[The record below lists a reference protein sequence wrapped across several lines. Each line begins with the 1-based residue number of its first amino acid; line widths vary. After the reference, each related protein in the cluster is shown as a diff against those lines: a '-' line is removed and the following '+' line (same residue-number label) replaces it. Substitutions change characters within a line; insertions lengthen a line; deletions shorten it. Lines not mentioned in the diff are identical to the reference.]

1 MSVKDSVLSTLQKN
15 RGDYV
20 SGESISGDLGV
31 SRAAVWKAI
40 RSLRDEGYRINAVTN
55 RGYSLAGEG
64 SGITADEIRSHLPA
78 RYKGNGIYVYGVL
91 DSTNIKARQMADG
104 AADRTADGAADRTA
118 DGTADRTTDGTTDR
132 TADGTA
138 DRTTGRSG
146 SADIHGSIIVAGQQ
160 TAGKGRLGRSFFS
173 PVEGIYMSMVIRPD
187 FDLSRST
194 LVTVAAAAA
203 VAEAIDEVCGQK
215 EETRIKWVNDIYLGG
230 GKICGILTEGVSDF
244 ESGRIESLIVGIGI
258 NTTTDGFPEELK
270 KTAGAVEG
278 EWSRPELIAAVA
290 SRLLDNVSG
299 IGSIAPGAGSTSPGD
314 GSTSPGDGSTAP
326 GAGEASP
333 PDKDAHPF
341 MKTYRKKSM
350 LIGRDVLVFRGTYR
364 EDPTKEMDGI
374 PAKVNGIDDDGG
386 LMVTYEDGST
396 ETLTTGEVSIRTAD
410 GNRD

>member
-104 AADRTADGAADRTA
+104 TA
-118 DGTADRTTDGTTDR
+118 DR

-299 IGSIAPGAGSTSPGD
+299 IGSIAPGAGAIAPGD
-314 GSTSPGDGSTAP
+314 GSTSPGAGSTAP
-326 GAGEASP
+326 GAGATAP

-341 MKTYRKKSM
+341 MKTYREKSM